1 MNVLVLGGSGM
12 LGQDV
17 VAELKRRGHDVSAP
31 SSREIDLT
39 DPQSV
44 AQITLLGRFEW
55 CVNCAAYTAVD
66 KAEDEEQN
74 AAELN
79 AMGPGY
85 LARVCGMSGIK
96 LIHISTDFVFDGA
109 ATEPYQEDA
118 STRPL
123 GVYGKTKLLGEEAI
137 QAALPIAVIVRTAWL
152 FGAKGKSFPRT
163 MIGAWKAGKT
173 LKVVADQ
180 VGCPTYTGDL
190 ARTIVDA
197 TESNLFPGIYHA
209 VGPDSMSWH
218 AFALKAIEAYRSHH
232 DLSQPVE
239 IEPILTEQ
247 WPTPA
252 TRPLYSVLSTAKLQA
267 AGIAPM
273 RHLDAALAEFVAQLD
288 D

>member
-1 MNVLVLGGSGM
+1 M

-44 AQITLLGRFEW
+44 AQITQLGRFDW

-66 KAEDEEQN
+66 KAEDEEQR

-85 LARVCGMSGIK
+85 LARVCSMSGIK
-96 LIHISTDFVFDGA
+96 LLHISTDFVFDGA

-118 STRPL
+118 PTRPL

-137 QAALPIAVIVRTAWL
+137 QAALPMAVILRTAWL
-152 FGAKGKSFPRT
+152 FGANGKSFPRT

-180 VGCPTYTGDL
+180 VGCPTNTGDL

-197 TESNLFPGIYHA
+197 IEANIFPGIYHA
-209 VGPDSMSWH
+209 VGPNTMSWFD
-218 AFALKAIEAYRSHH
+218 FAKKAIESYREAHEL
-232 DLSQPVE
+232 DRPVE
-239 IEPILTEQ
+239 IEPIFTEQ

-252 TRPLYSVLSTAKLQA
+252 ARPPYSVLSTAKLLA

-273 RHLDAALAEFVAQLD
+273 RPLDAALAEFVAQLD